1 MFKFVSFIFVS
12 SLIAFSLTACSTMT
26 PNTVKRAYCNM
37 LKSDL
42 VFNGQTGITRD
53 ANIQNSE
60 TPLDQ
65 RSYDA
70 ADCAD
75 QN

>member
-1 MFKFVSFIFVS
+1 MTRFLILFLFPFIAVALS
-12 SLIAFSLTACSTMT
+12 SCAMT
-26 PNTVKRAYCNM
+26 PSSTKRAYCNM

-42 VFNGQTGITRD
+42 VFNGQTSITRD

-60 TPLDQ
+60 TPMDQ

-70 ADCAD
+70 EDCED
-75 QN
+75 M